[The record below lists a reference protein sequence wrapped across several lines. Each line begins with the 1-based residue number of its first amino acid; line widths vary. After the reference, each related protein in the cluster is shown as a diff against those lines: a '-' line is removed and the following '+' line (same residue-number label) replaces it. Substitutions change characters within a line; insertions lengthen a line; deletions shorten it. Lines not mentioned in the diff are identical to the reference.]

1 LILVDTSAWADWFN
15 GRDTPEARRLE
26 HALPEEAI
34 GVTGIIVTETL
45 QGFRTDSG
53 FEEARGIL
61 LALPRIELDAHG
73 YVEAATLFRRL
84 RRRGVT
90 LHGVSD
96 CLIAQCC
103 ISAGA
108 ELLSADRD
116 FRVIARY
123 SDLRLCAT

>member
-1 LILVDTSAWADWFN
+1 MIVVDTSAWTDWFN
-15 GRDTPEARRLE
+15 GRDTREARRLE
-26 HALPEEAI
+26 QALHQDSI

-53 FEEARGIL
+53 FEDARRIL
-61 LALPRIELDAHG
+61 TALPMIDLDADG
-73 YVEAATLFRRL
+73 YVEAAALYRRL

-90 LHGVSD
+90 LHGVTD

-108 ELLSADRD
+108 ELLSADHD
-116 FRVIARY
+116 FLMIAGHTT
-123 SDLRLCAT
+123 LRLCAT